1 MAWQQYLL
9 MKGNLREVQ
18 RVPCTL
24 CAESPQTAFL
34 SVENVVLLLSSKQK
48 TKVCTDLMFI
58 FFCFVLKFALEEYCC
73 NQLDFYTQTPCGEPQ
88 LWAAR
93 LFLRRGFN
101 SALLWSDEEHPHWFF
116 ASLFKLFPQTCL
128 PAHWVHMW
136 NHAVFELLNVISVIN
151 YKTYSFHSVS
161 PCFM

>member
-116 ASLFKLFPQTCL
+116 CLTVQVVSSNLFTSSLSSHVKSCRFWTFKCHLC
-128 PAHWVHMW
+128 
-136 NHAVFELLNVISVIN
+136 N
-151 YKTYSFHSVS
+151 
-161 PCFM
+161 